1 MTVDSSQKLDIGVL
15 PLVLDGERVL
25 LVDQR
30 QLPYKLE
37 MFDATSLDDM
47 CFAIEDMVVRGA
59 PSIGVAAA
67 FGLAMEAVRTS
78 RESSKLPG
86 EKSLLK
92 ADFLKHLNAVRL
104 RLQATRPTAVNL
116 RWATDKLYLDVDR
129 FGNTNVDCDVRAMAE
144 RALDG
149 AKSMLKEHI
158 DTNRVLSD
166 YGAQLVPQ
174 NAAIMTHCNA
184 GSLATCGWGTALG
197 VIRSAALKG
206 LNPSVYVDETRPRN
220 QGSKLTVWE
229 LHQDKIPATLICDS
243 MSGHLM
249 ADGKVQM
256 VVTGAD
262 RIAANGDSA
271 NKIGTYNLAVVA
283 NYHDVPFYIA
293 APISTIDPHIKSGK
307 YIPIEERHSSE
318 ITSFNGV
325 QTSME
330 GVAVY
335 NPAFDVTPAKLIQGI
350 ITECGVLRPPYE
362 ESIARALKQREDW
375 TAPEAGMS

>member
-1 MTVDSSQKLDIGVL
+1 MTVDSSQQLDIGVL
-15 PLVLDGERVL
+15 PLVFEGERVM

-30 QLPYKLE
+30 LLPYKFE

-67 FGLAMEAVRTS
+67 FGLAMEAGRAS
-78 RESSKLPG
+78 RELSARVS
-86 EKSLLK
+86 EKEALK
-92 ADFLKHLNAVRL
+92 TEFLKHLNAARV

-116 RWATDKLYLDVDR
+116 RWATDKLYLEVER
-129 FGNTNVDCDVRAMAE
+129 YGNSNAECDVRSMAE
-144 RALDG
+144 RALDC
-149 AKSMLKEHI
+149 AKNILNDHI
-158 DTNRVLSD
+158 ETNRVLSEF
-166 YGAQLVPQ
+166 GAKLVPQ
-174 NAAIMTHCNA
+174 DAAIMTHCNA

-197 VIRSAALKG
+197 VIRSAALNG

-229 LHQDKIPATLICDS
+229 LHQDNIPATLICDS

-283 NYHDVPFYIA
+283 NYHNVPFYIA
-293 APISTIDPHIKSGK
+293 APISTIDPHIQSGK
-307 YIPIEERHSSE
+307 SIPIEERHGSE
-318 ITSFNGV
+318 ITSFGGV
-325 QTSME
+325 QTSMD
-330 GVAVY
+330 GVKVY
-335 NPAFDVTPAKLIQGI
+335 NPAFDVTPARLINGI

-362 ESIARALKQREDW
+362 ESIAAALRQREDW
-375 TAPEAGMS
+375 PASKTSLR

>member
-1 MTVDSSQKLDIGVL
+1 MTIDSSPQLDIGVL
-15 PLVLDGERVL
+15 PLVFENNRVM

-47 CFAIEDMVVRGA
+47 CFAITDMVVRGA

-67 FGLAMEAVRTS
+67 FGLAMEAQRLS
-78 RESSKLPG
+78 EHSGHPSQLEADG
-86 EKSLLK
+86 K
-92 ADFLKHLNAVRL
+92 AQFLKDLNSARV

-116 RWATDKLYLDVDR
+116 RWATDKLFLEVER
-129 FGNTNVDCDVRAMAE
+129 FGKTNINADLRAMAE
-144 RALDG
+144 RATDC
-149 AKSMLKEHI
+149 AKHMLEEHI
-158 DTNRVLSD
+158 EINRTLSD
-166 YGAQLVPQ
+166 FGAELVPQ

-184 GSLATCGWGTALG
+184 GSLAACGWGTALG
-197 VIRSAALKG
+197 VIRSAALRG
-206 LNPSVYVDETRPRN
+206 LNPTVYVDETRPRN

-229 LHQDKIPATLICDS
+229 LHQDKIPATLVCDS

-249 ADGKVQM
+249 CDGKVQM

-283 NYHDVPFYIA
+283 NYHNIPFYIA
-293 APISTIDPHIKSGK
+293 APISTIDPHIQTGKS
-307 YIPIEERHSSE
+307 IPIEERHGSE
-318 ITSFNGV
+318 ITNFGGV
-325 QTSME
+325 QTSMD
-330 GVAVY
+330 GVNVY
-335 NPAFDVTPAKLIQGI
+335 NPAFDVTPAKLIAGI

-362 ESIARALKQREDW
+362 ESIAAALHQKE
-375 TAPEAGMS
+375 G